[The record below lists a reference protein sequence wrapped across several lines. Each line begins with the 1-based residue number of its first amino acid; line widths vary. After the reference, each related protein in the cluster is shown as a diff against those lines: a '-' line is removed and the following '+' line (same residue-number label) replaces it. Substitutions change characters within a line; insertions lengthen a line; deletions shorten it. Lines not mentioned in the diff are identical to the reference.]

1 VTQAPQ
7 SSPALCWLPACAVAL
22 GLLLSAPLAAQ
33 NRTGISGTTDL
44 RRTSTG
50 GVLGTLTDAATVSR
64 GKVQNDWAEVT
75 ITGWI
80 IRSSVSPT
88 TREGF
93 DLSVTRS
100 EGENVRAEPNGSVIA
115 RLRVGTLL
123 HKIGSRGGWFHVKR
137 TGWVPRRSLD
147 APIETAALGQRQNP
161 TAPRSSARSQS
172 PKSDKSTPPAPPA
185 ALAPA
190 SPTAPGGPQLAT
202 ARGATSSS
210 VAGSS
215 GYGERFEV
223 ARSAP
228 ISAAPEGSQ
237 LGTIEQ
243 GADARVLGKA
253 GNWVRVQIEGW
264 MHEADL
270 KPSGGGALTGVSA
283 AEVRADPQRF
293 VGQMVEWR
301 VQFIAIQQADELR
314 PELPIGQPFLL
325 TRGPLPEPG
334 FVYVILP
341 RDQATQFQSLPPLQE
356 LVLRVTIK
364 APRTK
369 YLATPVVE
377 LVGVVSGV
385 ADASH

>member
-7 SSPALCWLPACAVAL
+7 SSPALRRLPACAVAL

-33 NRTGISGTTDL
+33 NRIGITGTTDL

-93 DLSVTRS
+93 DLSVTPS
-100 EGENVRAEPNGSVIA
+100 DGENVRAEPKGSVVA
-115 RLRVGTLL
+115 RLKRGALL

-137 TGWVPRRSLD
+137 TGWVPRRSLE
-147 APIETAALGQRQNP
+147 APIETGALGQRQNP
-161 TAPRSSARSQS
+161 TAPRSSTRSQS
-172 PKSDKSTPPAPPA
+172 PTNRKSTPAAPPSAPSPANPAPP
-185 ALAPA
+185 
-190 SPTAPGGPQLAT
+190 SGSQLAT
-202 ARGATSSS
+202 ARGAQPSE
-210 VAGSS
+210 AGSS
-215 GYGERFEV
+215 GYGDRFEV

-228 ISAAPEGSQ
+228 ISAAPEGNQ
-237 LGTIEQ
+237 LGTIEL

-341 RDQATQFQSLPPLQE
+341 RAQATQFQSLPPLQE

-377 LVGVVSGV
+377 LVGVVSGM
-385 ADASH
+385 ADASR

>member
-7 SSPALCWLPACAVAL
+7 SSPALRWLPACAVAL

-100 EGENVRAEPNGSVIA
+100 EGENVRTEPNGSVVA

>member
-1 VTQAPQ
+1 
-7 SSPALCWLPACAVAL
+7 
-22 GLLLSAPLAAQ
+22 
-33 NRTGISGTTDL
+33 
-44 RRTSTG
+44 
-50 GVLGTLTDAATVSR
+50 VSR

-93 DLSVTRS
+93 DLSVTPS
-100 EGENVRAEPNGSVIA
+100 DGENVRAEPNGSVVA
-115 RLRVGTLL
+115 RLNRGTLL

-137 TGWVPRRSLD
+137 TGWVPRRSLE
-147 APIETAALGQRQNP
+147 APIETGALGQRQNP
-161 TAPRSSARSQS
+161 TAPRSSPRSQS
-172 PKSDKSTPPAPPA
+172 PTQRKSTPPAPAPANPAPA
-185 ALAPA
+185 A
-190 SPTAPGGPQLAT
+190 GPQLAT
-202 ARGATSSS
+202 ARGAQSS

-215 GYGERFEV
+215 GYGDRFEV

-228 ISAAPEGSQ
+228 ISAAPGGNQ

-253 GNWVRVQIEGW
+253 GDWVRVQIEGW

-293 VGQMVEWR
+293 VGQTVEWR

-314 PELPIGQPFLL
+314 AELPIGQPFLL

-377 LVGVVSGV
+377 LVGVVSGM
-385 ADASH
+385 ADASR